1 MSRTQDKDP
10 MLGLFQRKDR
20 LIVHGKTPYNAE
32 PPLDRL
38 RAAFLTDQAD
48 FYVRS
53 HGDIPDLDADG
64 YRLTVDGMVATP
76 LDLSLADLKERFAPV
91 TVTAVMQCAGN
102 RRADMLA
109 VAPVS
114 GDPWAPGAIGN
125 AEWTGVRLA
134 DVLRAAGIK
143 ADDERHVAFESHD
156 RIADTDTRF
165 GASIPLAKALAPET
179 LLAFAMNGEPL
190 APEHGHPLRVVVPGF
205 AGIRSPKWLARITV
219 QDRPSD
225 NPMQADD
232 YKLFPPDVTAET
244 ADPAHGITIEAMP
257 LNSAICEP
265 ARGAAL
271 KAGRHAIRGYAIASD
286 RAVARVDVS
295 TDGGRSWAQAR
306 IERDADAPYAWT
318 FWEIERELTAGEH
331 ELAVRA
337 WDSAGQTQPAA
348 PDDTWNYKGYLSAA
362 WHRVRVTVA

>member
-1 MSRTQDKDP
+1 MSS
-10 MLGLFQRKDR
+10 LAERKAR
-20 LIVHGKTPYNAE
+20 LIVHGDEPYNAE

-38 RAAFLTDQAD
+38 RSAYVTDQAD

-53 HGDIPDLDADG
+53 HGDIPQIDTDT
-64 YRLTVDGMVATP
+64 YRLTVGGAVGDTIE
-76 LDLSLADLKERFAPV
+76 LSLADLKARFPE
-91 TVTAVMQCAGN
+91 TRVTAVMQCAGN
-102 RRADMLA
+102 RRADMLP

-125 AEWTGVRLA
+125 AAWTGVRLA
-134 DVLRAAGIK
+134 DVLAAAVVDAA
-143 ADDERHVAFESHD
+143 ADLHVAFESHD
-156 RIADTDTRF
+156 RIAEAGHPF

-179 LLAFAMNGEPL
+179 LLAWAMNGEAL
-190 APEHGHPLRVVVPGF
+190 TPEHGHPLRVVVPGF
-205 AGIRSPKWLARITV
+205 AGVRSPKWLARITV

-225 NPMQADD
+225 KPMQADD

-244 ADPAHGITIEAMP
+244 ADPARGMTIEGMP

-271 KAGRHAIRGYAIASD
+271 KAGRHLVRGYAIASD

-295 TDGGRSWAQAR
+295 GDGGRTWAQAR
-306 IERDADAPYAWT
+306 IEHDGAAPYAWT
-318 FWEIERELTAGEH
+318 FWEIGLDLTTGEH

-337 WDSAGQTQPAA
+337 WDQAGQTQPAD

-362 WHRVRVTVA
+362 WHRVRVSVA